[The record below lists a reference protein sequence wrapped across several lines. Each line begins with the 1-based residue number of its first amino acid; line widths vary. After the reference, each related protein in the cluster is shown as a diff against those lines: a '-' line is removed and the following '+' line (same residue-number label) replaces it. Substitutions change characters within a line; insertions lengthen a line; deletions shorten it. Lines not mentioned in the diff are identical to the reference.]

1 MDTNSQLKIGEKGA
15 WISIFTYICLAAVKL
30 YIGNLGQ
37 SEGLMADGLN
47 NSTDII
53 SSVAVLIGLKI
64 SQIPPDEDHS
74 YGHYRAESIAS
85 LIAAFIMITV
95 GLQVIISGIQNYFIG
110 YSDKPDW
117 LTAWTA
123 LACALIMYIVYLYNL
138 KLSKTINSSSIKA
151 VAYDNR
157 SDALVSIG
165 AFIGIIGT
173 NLGIVFL
180 DVITAIIVGI
190 VICKTALDIFKD
202 NAHILTDGFDTDLLL
217 QIEETI
223 NQTTGVRKVTAVKA
237 RMQGNQILVD
247 AAICVDPNLNVIE
260 SHEIT
265 EIIEEQLRKKH
276 QVTKALIHIEPYHIE
291 KGS

>member
-1 MDTNSQLKIGEKGA
+1 MDTNSQLKYGEKGA
-15 WISIFTYICLAAVKL
+15 WISIFTYIILAGVKL

-37 SEGLMADGLN
+37 SKGLIADGLN

-95 GLQVIISGIQNYFIG
+95 GIKVIISGIQNYLSG
-110 YSDKPDW
+110 SLGEPDW
-117 LTAWTA
+117 LTAWIA
-123 LACALIMYIVYLYNL
+123 LTCAVIMYIVYLYNL

-173 NLGIVFL
+173 NLGITFL
-180 DVITAIIVGI
+180 DVITAIIVGMI
-190 VICKTALDIFKD
+190 ICKTAIDIFKD
-202 NAHILTDGFDTDLLL
+202 NAHTLTDGFDTDLRC

-223 NQTTGVRKVTAVKA
+223 NQTVGVRKVIAVKA
-237 RMQGNQILVD
+237 RMHGNLILVD
-247 AAICVDPNLNVIE
+247 ASICVDPNLTVIE
-260 SHEIT
+260 SHNIT
-265 EIIEEQLRKKH
+265 EKIEEILLEKH
-276 QVTKALIHIEPYHIE
+276 QVTKALIHIEPYHME

>member
-1 MDTNSQLKIGEKGA
+1 MDTNSQLKFGEKGA
-15 WISIFTYICLAAVKL
+15 WISILTYIFLATIKL
-30 YIGNLGQ
+30 YVGNLGQ
-37 SEGLMADGLN
+37 SEGLIADGLN

-64 SQIPPDEDHS
+64 SQIPPDKDHS

-95 GLQVIISGIQNYFIG
+95 GIQVIISGIQNYFNGYIG
-110 YSDKPDW
+110 EPDW
-117 LTAWTA
+117 LTGWTA
-123 LACALIMYIVYLYNL
+123 LACAAIMYMVYLYNL

-173 NLGIVFL
+173 NLGITFL

-190 VICKTALDIFKD
+190 IICKTALDIFKD
-202 NAHILTDGFDTDLLL
+202 NAHTLTDGFDTDLLL

-223 NQTTGVRKVTAVKA
+223 NQTEGVRKVTTVKA

-276 QVTKALIHIEPYHIE
+276 QVTKALIHIEPYHME